1 MNQARDLSVSTAA
14 AAAGDW
20 LLGAGAALIRAP
32 GSLLTAAIIQ
42 LMEQLGQHMGA
53 AWCCVVRADGD
64 DLTPSYLWSRDHGR
78 TPPPA
83 ALMAAWSAGET
94 SPAALAVEGA
104 GWVVTAPLGDGG
116 RRVGALVA
124 GLGPVEPE
132 AAQASLPVLTQAA
145 NLLQAAFER
154 LDLGREEYTL
164 LRTLIDHIP
173 AYIHVRDTDSRFLLN
188 NRAHLDLM
196 GIKTQ
201 EEALGKSDFDFFPE
215 EMASHY
221 RATEVAILESG
232 QPLLDHIEETVD
244 AEGGRHWFLTAKV
257 PIRDAH
263 GQIVSIVG
271 INRDIT
277 EQKRLEE
284 ALRQA
289 RDEME
294 AAVIARTAELADAN
308 ERLQQQI
315 VEREKAEAERAR
327 LQEEVIE
334 AQRRAIQELST
345 PVIPIVDGIII
356 LPLVGAV
363 DTARARDITRS
374 LLAGITRYRA
384 RVVILDITGVPMVDT
399 GVASHLNRT
408 VQAARLKGA
417 QTIVTGISDAV
428 GETIVD
434 LGIDWSDIE
443 TVRDL
448 QTGLVTALKR
458 LGVRLG

>member
-1 MNQARDLSVSTAA
+1 MNNGSTFSPQGAA
-14 AAAGDW
+14 APDW
-20 LLGAGAALIRAP
+20 LLEAGAALIRAQ
-32 GSLLTAAIIQ
+32 GSLLPAAIIH
-42 LMEQLGQHMGA
+42 LVEQVGQRVGGVC
-53 AWCCVVRADGD
+53 CCVVRSDGER
-64 DLTPSYLWSRDHGR
+64 LIPSYVWSRDHGR
-78 TPPPA
+78 DPA
-83 ALMAAWSAGET
+83 
-94 SPAALAVEGA
+94 PAALAAAWAASE
-104 GWVVTAPLGDGG
+104 TAPAAADCGWAAAPLLADG
-116 RRVGALVA
+116 RRTAALYAELEAGA
-124 GLGPVEPE
+124 
-132 AAQASLPVLTQAA
+132 AAPASLPVLSQAA
-145 NLLQAAFER
+145 GLLQAAFDR

-188 NRAHLDLM
+188 NRAHLELI
-196 GIKTQ
+196 GAKTQ
-201 EEALGKSDFDFFPE
+201 EEVLGKSDFDFFSE
-215 EMASHY
+215 ELASHY

-232 QPLLDHIEETVD
+232 QPLIDHVEETMD
-244 AEGGRHWFLTAKV
+244 AEGGRHWFLTSKV
-257 PIRDAH
+257 PIRDAY

-294 AAVIARTAELADAN
+294 AQVIARTAELAEAN

-315 VEREKAEAERAR
+315 AEREKAEAERAR

-356 LPLVGAV
+356 LPLVGSV
-363 DTARARDITRS
+363 DTQRARDITRS

-384 RVVILDITGVPMVDT
+384 RVVILDITGVPTVDT

-417 QTIVTGISDAV
+417 HTIVTGISDAV

-434 LGIDWSDIE
+434 LGIDWSDME
-443 TVRDL
+443 TLRDL